1 MEKNIHEIEIKIDKE
16 EWKEAIDKSFEKA
29 SKKVKVDGFRQGKVP
44 RNIFEKKFGVE
55 SLYEEAINIVLPN
68 AYDKLFKEN
77 KDLVPIVT
85 PSINIKDINENEVVF
100 IFKITTKPEIKI
112 KKYKN
117 LGIEKEKVKV
127 TKKEIDDQI
136 ESLRNQYAEL
146 EIKEG
151 KIENGDTVV
160 IDFEGFKDGVA
171 FEGGKGENYPLTIGS
186 NTFIPG
192 FEEQLIGL
200 KAEDEKEVLVTF
212 PEEYASEEL
221 KGQKAVFKVKVHEV
235 KTKKLP
241 EMNKEFFE
249 DLGYDKVENE
259 EQLRDLIKADLEA
272 KKDYENENK
281 YIDALLEEVS
291 KNTTVQLPEELIHE
305 EAHHMVHNYEEQLK
319 MQGITL
325 DMFYEFTH
333 SDENALIEQMTP
345 EAEKRVKYR
354 FILEEIIELE
364 KIEVTEKEAKEHVKE
379 VSKKYNMT
387 EDDLIKEYGSLDNI
401 IYDLKMQKALDILK
415 K

>member
-1 MEKNIHEIEIKIDKE
+1 MKNVHEIEVKIEKE
-16 EWKEAIDKSFEKA
+16 EWKNAIDKSFEKA
-29 SKKVKVDGFRQGKVP
+29 KNNVKVDGFRKGNVP
-44 RNIFEKKFGVE
+44 RNIFEKKFGKE

-68 AYDKLFKEN
+68 AYDKAFKDN
-77 KDLVPIVT
+77 KDLVPIIQ
-85 PSINIKDINENEVVF
+85 PSIDIKEINEDSVTF
-100 IFKITTKPEIKI
+100 IFKITTKPEVKI

-117 LGIEKEKVKV
+117 LGIKKEKAKV
-127 TKKEIDDQI
+127 TKEEVDHQI
-136 ESLRNQYAEL
+136 EHLKEQYADMVL
-146 EIKEG
+146 KEG
-151 KIENGDTVV
+151 KIENGDTAI
-160 IDFEGFKDGVA
+160 IDFEGFKDDVA

-200 KAEDEKEVLVTF
+200 SAGDEKDVLVTF

-241 EMNKEFFE
+241 EMDDEFFK
-249 DLGYDKVENE
+249 DLGYDNIETE

-281 YIDALLEEVS
+281 YVDELLAEVA
-291 KNTTVQLPEELIHE
+291 KNTEVELPEELVHE

-325 DMFYEFTH
+325 EMFYEFTH
-333 SDENALIEQMTP
+333 SDEQALIDQMTP

-354 FILEEIIELE
+354 FILEEIVSLE
-364 KIEVTEKEAKEHVKE
+364 KIEISDKEAEEHAEEIAKQ
-379 VSKKYNMT
+379 YNMKK
-387 EDDLIKEYGSLDNI
+387 EDLLKEYGGIEMLK
-401 IYDLKMQKALDILK
+401 YDMKMQKALEIIKD
-415 K
+415 

>member
-1 MEKNIHEIEIKIDKE
+1 MEKNIHEIEIKIDKK
-16 EWKEAIDKSFEKA
+16 EWKDAIDKSFEKV

-68 AYDKLFKEN
+68 AYEKVFKDN
-77 KDLVPIVT
+77 KDLSPIMQ
-85 PSINIKDINENEVVF
+85 PKIDIKDINENEVVF
-100 IFKITTKPEIKI
+100 IFTITTKPEVKI

-117 LGIEKEKVKV
+117 LGIKKEKVKV
-127 TKKEIDDQI
+127 TKEEIDNQI
-136 ESLRNQYAEL
+136 ENLRNQYAEL
-146 EIKEG
+146 EIKDG
-151 KIENGDTVV
+151 KIENGDTAV

-200 KAEDEKEVLVTF
+200 KADDEKEVLVTF

-235 KTKKLP
+235 KIKKLP
-241 EMNKEFFE
+241 EMNKEFFD
-249 DLGYDKVENE
+249 DLGYDNVENE
-259 EQLRDLIKADLEA
+259 EQLRDLIKTDLEA

-281 YIDALLEEVS
+281 YVDDLLEEVS
-291 KNTTVQLPEELIHE
+291 NNTTVNIPDELIHE

-333 SDENALIEQMTP
+333 SDEHALIEQMTP
-345 EAEKRVKYR
+345 EATKRVKYR
-354 FILEEIIELE
+354 FILEEIVELE

-379 VSKKYNMT
+379 TAKKYNIK
-387 EDDLIKEYGSLDNI
+387 EDELIKEYGSLDNI
-401 IYDLKMQKALDILK
+401 IYDLKMQKALDIIK
-415 K
+415 E